1 MPTMREPWIPAL
13 VEAELAVFR
22 AARAGGDAARAWRA
36 LERAHILA
44 QPRLVPHLRVHAI
57 MLGHAWR
64 LRQPGEVAGQ
74 LFRMALAPLGHFT
87 GADAGGQYRPVERQR
102 LRADADP
109 AGPAF
114 GTRGCARNATLGRV
128 AAALLPFDDLPA
140 VSLRPGCPGSSR
152 RHPGA

>member
-87 GADAGGQYRPVERQR
+87 GRT
-102 LRADADP
+102 P
-109 AGPAF
+109 AGNTGRSNVSAF
-114 GTRGCARNATLGRV
+114 APMPIPPDLQSAREDARETPR
-128 AAALLPFDDLPA
+128 
-140 VSLRPGCPGSSR
+140 
-152 RHPGA
+152 